1 MTARI
6 GRRLSRKTSYR
17 SLGVAIGA
25 LVAGLCAATMAR
37 ADMEAAPTVKSLTTC
52 STNNVKTVKIGILAA
67 LTGPLAADTNDMVL
81 RWAGDDLAAAGGVRG
96 PGARYKLE
104 FVEADTEGQR
114 NAVVTGFRRLN
125 AEPDLNFIMTPY
137 ASTSNFEE
145 KLMAQAKMVYLLS
158 AGSAST
164 RDIISP
170 DPFAFPMGL
179 VARSVLRRLQRRPA
193 AAAR

>member
-6 GRRLSRKTSYR
+6 ERRLSRKTSYR
-17 SLGVAIGA
+17 NLGVGVGA
-25 LVAGLCAATMAR
+25 LVAGLCAATMAK

-52 STNNVKTVKIGILAA
+52 STSNVKTVKIGILAA
-67 LTGPLAADTNDMVL
+67 LTGPLAADTNDMVNAAKM
-81 RWAGDDLAAAGGVRG
+81 AGEDLAAAGGVCG
-96 PGARYKLE
+96 PGTRYKFE

-114 NAVVTGFRRLN
+114 NDAVVTGFRRLN

-158 AGSAST
+158 AA
-164 RDIISP
+164 ISSRP
-170 DPFAFPMGL
+170 IPPPSPRSGRAFRPMT
-179 VARSVLRRLQRRPA
+179 ATTPTCPRCSIS
-193 AAAR
+193 